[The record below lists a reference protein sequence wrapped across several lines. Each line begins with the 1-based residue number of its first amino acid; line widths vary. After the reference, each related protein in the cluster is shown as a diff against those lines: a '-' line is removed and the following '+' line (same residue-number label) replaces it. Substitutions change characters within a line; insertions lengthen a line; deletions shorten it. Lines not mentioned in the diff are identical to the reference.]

1 MTEMKQPMMTV
12 NVVEN
17 KYREKK
23 DYKKERKERV

>member
-12 NVVEN
+12 KVVEN